1 MIMKIK
7 ELKSSLQKENI
18 DIALFYNLNTGTA
31 EPNFFYFTGYEGYGA
46 LAIPK
51 TGSPFLL
58 APKMEFEK
66 SKNSMIRRVYVWDK
80 KRLFESISSILKR
93 KKSKSGVIG
102 IDYSSFTVEVLNGLK
117 KSFRDSRIKDISRQC
132 KNLRVVKTA
141 DEIELIRKGCIIA
154 DRIFM
159 KAVREF
165 ERFTT
170 ESDVAS
176 FLEYQA
182 KKQGLEVSFK
192 PIVASGSGSS
202 MPHYMPAKIP
212 LRKGFCVIDFGVKY
226 RGYCTDMTRTLYLGK
241 PKSSEVDIY
250 NMLLNIQKSAINSAI
265 AGELCGNI
273 YALVIKQLGKYS
285 KYFIHGLGHGVGV
298 EIHELPN
305 LKLESSD
312 KLKDNMVF
320 TIEPGIYFSGK
331 FGIRIEDTLAILNGK
346 TEVLTKSP
354 KELMLKKQ
362 NSG

>member
-154 DRIFM
+154 DRIF
-159 KAVREF
+159 
-165 ERFTT
+165 
-170 ESDVAS
+170 
-176 FLEYQA
+176 
-182 KKQGLEVSFK
+182 KK
-192 PIVASGSGSS
+192 
-202 MPHYMPAKIP
+202 
-212 LRKGFCVIDFGVKY
+212 
-226 RGYCTDMTRTLYLGK
+226 
-241 PKSSEVDIY
+241 
-250 NMLLNIQKSAINSAI
+250 
-265 AGELCGNI
+265 
-273 YALVIKQLGKYS
+273 IK
-285 KYFIHGLGHGVGV
+285 
-298 EIHELPN
+298 
-305 LKLESSD
+305 
-312 KLKDNMVF
+312 
-320 TIEPGIYFSGK
+320 
-331 FGIRIEDTLAILNGK
+331 R
-346 TEVLTKSP
+346 
-354 KELMLKKQ
+354 
-362 NSG
+362 